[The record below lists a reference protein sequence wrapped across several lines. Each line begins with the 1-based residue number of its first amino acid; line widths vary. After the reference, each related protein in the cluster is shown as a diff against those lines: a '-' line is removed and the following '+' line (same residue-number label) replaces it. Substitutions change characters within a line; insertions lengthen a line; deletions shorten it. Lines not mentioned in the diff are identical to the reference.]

1 MKILILVLSVFLLAS
16 CASVPKSWEEIQ
28 EKLSGVADFFNLTDT
43 SFKKKDKK
51 EVKVEKK

>member
-28 EKLSGVADFFNLTDT
+28 EKLSGVADFFNP
-43 SFKKKDKK
+43 K